1 MPVDLYIGGA
11 EHGVLHLL
19 YARFWHKVLFDLGLV
34 STSEPFRKLVHQGTV
49 LGEDGTKM
57 AKSVGNVVN
66 PDEMIDRFGADAL
79 RLYEMFMGPLEA
91 MKPWSTRGVEGVAR
105 FLDRVW
111 RLVVAEDGTLAHALV
126 DETPEIDHQRLLHR
140 TIRKVTEDI
149 EGLRFNTAIAQL
161 MVFTNEMT
169 PLTRRS
175 RALIEPFLLVLSPF
189 APHLAEELWA
199 RLGHRESL
207 AHADW
212 PVWDPGLVV
221 DEMVT
226 VAVQVNGKLRATLE
240 LPRGTDQDAA
250 RAAALADDRVRRYL
264 NGGEIKKLIYVP
276 DKLVSLV
283 VAGGK

>member
-1 MPVDLYIGGA
+1 M
-11 EHGVLHLL
+11 
-19 YARFWHKVLFDLGLV
+19 
-34 STSEPFRKLVHQGTV
+34 S
-49 LGEDGTKM
+49 
-57 AKSVGNVVN
+57 KSVGNVVS
-66 PDEMIDRFGADAL
+66 PDDAMDRFGADAV

-111 RLVVAEDGTLAHALV
+111 RLVVAEDGTLAHAIV
-126 DETPEIDHQRLLHR
+126 DETPETDHQRLLHR

-189 APHLAEELWA
+189 APHLAEELWW
-199 RLGHRESL
+199 RLGHPESL

-240 LPRGTDQDAA
+240 LPRGTGQDAA
-250 RAAALADDRVRRYL
+250 REAALADDRVRRYV
-264 NGGEIKKLIYVP
+264 NGGEIQKLIYVP

>member
-1 MPVDLYIGGA
+1 
-11 EHGVLHLL
+11 
-19 YARFWHKVLFDLGLV
+19 V
-34 STSEPFRKLVHQGTV
+34 STNEPFRKLVHQGTV

-111 RLVVAEDGTLAHALV
+111 RLVVAEDGSLSHAIV
-126 DETPEIDHQRLLHR
+126 DETPEIDHLRLLHR

-169 PLTRRS
+169 PLGRRS
-175 RALIEPFLLVLSPF
+175 RALIEPFVLILAPF
-189 APHLAEELWA
+189 APHQAEELWS
-199 RLGHRESL
+199 RLGHPESL

-240 LPRGTDQDAA
+240 LPRGSDESAA
-250 RAAALADDRVRRYL
+250 RAAALADDRVRRYV
-264 NGGEIKKLIYVP
+264 NGGEIRKLVYVP

-283 VAGGK
+283 VVGGK